1 MIFPWGDSVFSRS
14 NQKTVKKNFEI
25 ISSEIQNPSLINF

>member
-14 NQKTVKKNFEI
+14 NQKSVKKNFETF
-25 ISSEIQNPSLINF
+25 SSVIQNTSLINF